1 LDKLFKLNIIGA
13 IMTVKAI
20 LLREPYRAD
29 HSENRMKHEGD
40 VGRAREY
47 FYSTGANNLKRLI
60 QNRFEWMNEYITRDA
75 VGVEVGCGT
84 GVSKDYVKAKEYRV
98 SDFADHAWLDL
109 KNVDALN
116 TGFEDNSFDFVVSSN
131 MVHHVPYPVRFFEE
145 MSRILKPGG
154 VLLIQEINASLFMR
168 VLLRL
173 MRHEGYSFEV
183 DVFNR
188 DVVCTDP
195 NDLWSANCA
204 IPNLLFDDED
214 RFHSNVKQ
222 FRIEHKSFSE
232 FFTFINSGGVIAKTA
247 FIPLPV
253 WGLKV
258 IEKIDGVLANALPS
272 VFALQRQ
279 IVLRKVANPA

>member
-1 LDKLFKLNIIGA
+1 
-13 IMTVKAI
+13 MTVKAL
-20 LLREPYRAD
+20 LLRESYRAD

-40 VGRAREY
+40 VARAREY
-47 FYSTGANNLKRLI
+47 FYSTSANNLKRLI
-60 QNRFEWMNEYITRDA
+60 KNRFEWMNDYIGQDA

-84 GVSKDYVKAKEYRV
+84 GVSKDYIKAKEYLV

-116 TGFEDNSFDFVVSSN
+116 TGFENSSFDFVVSSN

-154 VLLIQEINASLFMR
+154 VLLIQEINASFFMR
-168 VLLRL
+168 ILLRL

-188 DVVCTDP
+188 DLVCTDP

-204 IPNLLFDDED
+204 IPNLLFDDES
-214 RFHSNVKQ
+214 RFHSNVSQ

-247 FIPLPV
+247 FVPLPV
-253 WGLKV
+253 WGLKI
-258 IEKIDGVLANALPS
+258 IEKIDGILANTLPS

-279 IVLRKVANPA
+279 IVLRKVSSPHIS